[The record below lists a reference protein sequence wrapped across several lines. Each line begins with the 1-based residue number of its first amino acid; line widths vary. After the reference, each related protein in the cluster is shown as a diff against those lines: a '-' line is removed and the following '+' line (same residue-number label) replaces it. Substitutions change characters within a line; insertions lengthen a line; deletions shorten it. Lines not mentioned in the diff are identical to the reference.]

1 MAVSPF
7 VWSSGDTTGYSSHA
21 DYLFRWEDDS
31 LQTAMDTNNYVTA
44 PTLKKQT
51 IATQTQ
57 CTVKDMVGEG
67 FDRWLTSRT
76 VVDDNML
83 LYPR

>member
-1 MAVSPF
+1 
-7 VWSSGDTTGYSSHA
+7 
-21 DYLFRWEDDS
+21 
-31 LQTAMDTNNYVTA
+31 MDANNYVTA